1 MRDERRMRNDCRKKG
16 GGTVEIT
23 IKFLALNVRGTGSS
37 EKDICRTVMRSDF
50 CFNRIPMAAIRS
62 TDSSYARVQE
72 RPVRRATV
80 IIQEREDGVWARVV
94 KMRIVRKDQILH
106 VFGR

>member
-1 MRDERRMRNDCRKKG
+1 MQEKKG
-16 GGTVEIT
+16 GHFGGHYKV
-23 IKFLALNVRGTGSS
+23 FLALNVRGTGSS
-37 EKDICRTVMRSDF
+37 EKGICRTVMRSDF
-50 CFNRIPMAAIRS
+50 CFNRIPAAAVRS

>member
-1 MRDERRMRNDCRKKG
+1 MQEKKWGHFG
-16 GGTVEIT
+16 GHYKV
-23 IKFLALNVRGTGSS
+23 FLALNVRGTGSS
-37 EKDICRTVMRSDF
+37 EKGICRTVMRSDF
-50 CFNRIPMAAIRS
+50 CFNRIPAAAVRS